1 MIVLE
6 ISNVISNCKNS
17 HKWHI
22 VAKLMVAKYKI
33 SISKSISKG
42 LFNARKNIMS
52 KVVLVNYMQHKV
64 DDIFSLPYLG

>member
-1 MIVLE
+1 
-6 ISNVISNCKNS
+6 
-17 HKWHI
+17 
-22 VAKLMVAKYKI
+22 MVAKYKI